1 MQNILKSVLTL
12 VAGLAIAASI
22 GYGVYTLSG
31 IYAQQVENEARFQCA
46 QSSRYSVNQGDNTQ
60 VWYPVEEMYQKCLT
74 EKGIN

>member
-1 MQNILKSVLTL
+1 

>member
-12 VAGLAIAASI
+12 VAGLAIVVSI
-22 GYGVYTLSG
+22 GYGVYIFSDF
-31 IYAQQVENEARFQCA
+31 YAQQIENEARFQCA
-46 QSSRYSVNQGDNTQ
+46 QSSRYILNQGDNTQ